1 MKVKIEDLKKD
12 VEKNFESYEEYITDY
27 YNCQEYIDDI
37 IHDIA
42 DNNVDIYNYD
52 LLEWAKDN
60 YSYIEEAIDEFGV
73 ATDERGKADFIRCI
87 MQGQYLCIEQT
98 LYNNKE
104 SMLEYL
110 AYYILDNKGITEI
123 EEEKATEISM
133 IDFDKIEN
141 IYELEEKID
150 EILEEEEE

>member
-1 MKVKIEDLKKD
+1 MKVKIEDLKREVKKD
-12 VEKNFESYEEYITDY
+12 FESYEEYITEY
-27 YNCQEYIDDI
+27 YNYQNYIDDI

-52 LLEWAKDN
+52 LLEWAKEN
-60 YSYIEEAIDEFGV
+60 YSYIEDYVKEFGI
-73 ATDERGKADFIRCI
+73 DLQNFDFIGIIRG
-87 MQGQYLCIEQT
+87 GQYLYIEQT

-110 AYYILDNKGITEI
+110 AYYILNDKGIAEI

-133 IDFDKIEN
+133 INFERIETIN
-141 IYELEEKID
+141 ELEEEINN
-150 EILEEEEE
+150 ILEEEEE

>member
-1 MKVKIEDLKKD
+1 MKVKIEDLKRE
-12 VEKNFESYEEYITDY
+12 VEKDFESYEEYITEY
-27 YNCQEYIDDI
+27 YNYQNYIDDI

-52 LLEWAKDN
+52 LLEWAKSN
-60 YSYIEEAIDEFGV
+60 YSYIEDYVKEFGINSQNF
-73 ATDERGKADFIRCI
+73 DFIDIIRG
-87 MQGQYLCIEQT
+87 GQYLYIEQT

-110 AYYILDNKGITEI
+110 AYYILDDKGITEI

-133 IDFDKIEN
+133 IDFDRIET
-141 IYELEEKID
+141 IDELKEKIN

>member
-1 MKVKIEDLKKD
+1 MKVKIEDLKRE
-12 VEKNFESYEEYITDY
+12 VEKNFESYEEYITEY
-27 YNCQEYIDDI
+27 YNYQNDVDDI

-60 YSYIEEAIDEFGV
+60 YSYIEDYVKEFGI
-73 ATDERGKADFIRCI
+73 DSQNFDFIGIIRG
-87 MQGQYLCIEQT
+87 GQYLYIEQT

-110 AYYILDNKGITEI
+110 AYYILDDKGFTEI

-133 IDFDKIEN
+133 INFDSIET
-141 IYELEEKID
+141 IDELEEEINN
-150 EILEEEEE
+150 ILEEEEE

>member
-1 MKVKIEDLKKD
+1 MKVKIEDLKRE
-12 VEKNFESYEEYITDY
+12 VEKNFESYEEYITEY
-27 YNCQEYIDDI
+27 YNYQNDVDDI

-60 YSYIEEAIDEFGV
+60 YNYIEDYVKEFGI
-73 ATDERGKADFIRCI
+73 DSQNFDFIGIIRG
-87 MQGQYLCIEQT
+87 GQYLYIEQT

-104 SMLEYL
+104 LMLEYL
-110 AYYILDNKGITEI
+110 AYYILDDKGITEI

-133 IDFDKIEN
+133 IDFDRIET
-141 IYELEEKID
+141 IDELEEEID
-150 EILEEEEE
+150 NILKEEEE